1 MIKYDK
7 IYMIKFQKLLNDD
20 FSIQYNVIIL

>member
-20 FSIQYNVIIL
+20 LSIQYNVIIL